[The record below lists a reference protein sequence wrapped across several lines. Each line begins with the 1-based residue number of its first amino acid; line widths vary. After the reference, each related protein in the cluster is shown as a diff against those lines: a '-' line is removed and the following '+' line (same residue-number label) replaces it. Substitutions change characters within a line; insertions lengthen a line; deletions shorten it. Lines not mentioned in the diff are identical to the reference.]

1 MPTSVRIIR
10 VVGNEYTVEIE
21 TEVENIEDLFLEL
34 TKTVWGRKIATL
46 LAKMLP
52 EVEEYKTPPPKE
64 EAEAEQKRI
73 EEHEEKL
80 REEGRKEVR
89 KNFRHKTY
97 EEVVKEVEDRTEKA
111 MRSKYMTFIRRAHLK
126 LNDIPKPK
134 PKDCFLKYWERI
146 EAVQADNVGMAGMII
161 LAKLTKECN
170 ECVFKSE
177 CVRKSKK
184 KAT

>member
-10 VVGNEYTVEIE
+10 VVGDEYTVEIE
-21 TEVENIEDLFLEL
+21 TEVENIEDLFIEL

-52 EVEEYKTPPPKE
+52 DVEEYKASPPKE
-64 EAEAEQKRI
+64 EAEVEQKRI

-89 KNFRHKTY
+89 KNFHHKTY
-97 EEVVKEVEDRTEKA
+97 EEIEKEIEDRTEKA
-111 MRSKYMTFIRRAHLK
+111 MRSKYMTFIRKVHLK

-146 EAVQADNVGMAGMII
+146 EEAKKVGGMAVMGE
-161 LAKLTKECN
+161 LASLMVECN
-170 ECVFKSE
+170 KCIFKSE
-177 CVRKSKK
+177 CMRKSKK
-184 KAT
+184 KVA